1 MLQTSWI
8 ALALFSLAFA
18 LYRRSLR
25 RSLRRACEPIARSD
39 DAELDA
45 VIGAIGRK
53 P

>member
-1 MLQTSWI
+1 MLETSWI
-8 ALALFSLAFA
+8 AVALFTLAFA

-25 RSLRRACEPIARSD
+25 HSCDQVAPSE

-45 VIGAIGRK
+45 VIGAIEGE

>member
-1 MLQTSWI
+1 VETSWI

-18 LYRRSLR
+18 LYRRSLH
-25 RSLRRACEPIARSD
+25 RACESTPTSD

-45 VIGAIGRK
+45 VIGAIEGE

>member
-1 MLQTSWI
+1 MLETSWI
-8 ALALFSLAFA
+8 AVALFSLAFV

-25 RSLRRACEPIARSD
+25 RACDDIAGPD

-45 VIGAIGRK
+45 VIGAIERE

>member
-8 ALALFSLAFA
+8 AVALFSLAFA

-25 RSLRRACEPIARSD
+25 RACDRVTPSD

-45 VIGAIGRK
+45 VIGAIERE

>member
-1 MLQTSWI
+1 MLETSWI
-8 ALALFSLAFA
+8 ALALFSLAFV

-25 RSLRRACEPIARSD
+25 RTCDEADRTG

-45 VIGAIGRK
+45 VIGAIERE